1 MDWNQLIQQITNWA
15 VNHGSRILIALLLL
29 FVSFRFINYS
39 GKKIQ
44 RQLEKKDADKTL
56 VRTLVYVGKIV
67 LKTVVVVCLIGYVG
81 IDTSG
86 LTALI
91 ASLGVGV
98 GLAMNGALGNFAGGV
113 LILFSRPF
121 RIDDYIEVD
130 GHEGT
135 VEDIRLVS
143 THIRTY
149 DNRLIVIPNS
159 IASGAIVIN
168 YTAKDIRRVDSA
180 FQIAYTADREE
191 AKSALRAMCGKNP
204 KILSDPEPFV
214 RVNANNP
221 SSVEIIVRAWVKNE
235 DYWEVY
241 YDLLEDGKAAL
252 DEAGIP
258 IALPGLN
265 VHMDHFPAEKS
276 EEEIKD

>member
-29 FVSFRFINYS
+29 FVSFRFVNYS

-180 FQIAYTADREE
+180 FQIAYTADREG
-191 AKSALRAMCGKNP
+191 AKSALRAMCQKNP

-235 DYWEVY
+235 DYWDVY

-265 VHMDHFPAEKS
+265 VHMDHFPVKTS
-276 EEEIKD
+276 EEEPKD